1 MAIPMSDATLAT
13 GLEGRHLPLGGT
25 YNVRDLGG
33 YLVPGDRVTR
43 WRTLLRADALDQ
55 LDGDAHAV
63 LGALG
68 VRTVI
73 DLRSDEEVQ
82 RAPDQLSGLSLSVL
96 HRPLYAP
103 RTPIATDPRR
113 TLAEMYVS
121 LIDERP
127 QALVGA
133 VRELAAPDALPAIVH
148 CTAGKDR
155 TGMVVA
161 LVLSAVGVDHDVIVE
176 DFEMTRRF
184 LEGAFREELTR
195 ASAERGISADRI
207 EDMLSMDRALIV
219 GFLRRIYETFGDAAT
234 FLTHYGMTDEELE
247 QLRVGLLSERR
258 DERDDLSR
266 S

>member
-1 MAIPMSDATLAT
+1 MAIPMSDAMLAI
-13 GLEGRHLPLGGT
+13 GLAGRHLPLGGT

-33 YLVPGDRVTR
+33 YLAMGDRVTR
-43 WRTLLRADALDQ
+43 WRTILRADALHR
-55 LDGDAHAV
+55 LDGDAQAV

-68 VRTVI
+68 VCTVV

-82 RAPDQLSGLSLSVL
+82 RAPDQLSGLSLRVL

-113 TLAEMYVS
+113 MLAEMYVS

-127 QALVGA
+127 LALVGA

-176 DFEMTRRF
+176 DFEATRRF
-184 LEGAFREELTR
+184 LDGALREELTR
-195 ASAERGISADRI
+195 ASAERGMSADRI

-219 GFLRRIYETFGDAAT
+219 GFLRRIYQTFCDAAT
-234 FLTHYGMTDEELE
+234 FLTHYGMTERELE
-247 QLRVGLLSERR
+247 RLRAGLLSERR
-258 DERDDLSR
+258 DDGEGLPHS
-266 S
+266 

>member
-1 MAIPMSDATLAT
+1 MSDAGLAT
-13 GLEGRHLPLGGT
+13 GLDGRHLPLRGT

-33 YLVPGDRVTR
+33 YVAAGDRVTR
-43 WRTLLRADALDQ
+43 WRTLLRSDALHR
-55 LDGDAHAV
+55 LDAEAHAV
-63 LGALG
+63 LDAIG
-68 VRTVI
+68 VRTVV

-82 RAPDQLSGLSLSVL
+82 RAPDQLSGLSLRVL

-103 RTPIATDPRR
+103 RTPMATVPRR
-113 TLAEMYVS
+113 TLAETYVS

-161 LVLSAVGVDHDVIVE
+161 LVLSAIGVEHDVIVE
-176 DFEMTRRF
+176 DFEVTRKY
-184 LEGAFREELTR
+184 LDGAFREELAL

-207 EDMLSMDRALIV
+207 ADMLSMDPVLIV
-219 GFLRRIYETFGDAAT
+219 EFLRRVYESFGDAAT
-234 FLTHYGMTDEELE
+234 FLTHYGMTEVELE
-247 QLRVGLLSERR
+247 RLRAGLLTESRVGGDGLRR
-258 DERDDLSR
+258 S
-266 S
+266 

>member
-1 MAIPMSDATLAT
+1 MSEARLAT
-13 GLEGRHLPLGGT
+13 GLDGRHLPLRGT

-33 YLVPGDRVTR
+33 YLASGDRVTR
-43 WRTLLRADALDQ
+43 WRILLRADALHR
-55 LDGDAHAV
+55 LDAEAHAV
-63 LGALG
+63 LGAIG
-68 VRTVI
+68 VRTVV

-103 RTPIATDPRR
+103 RTPTVLVSPR
-113 TLAEMYVS
+113 TLAATYVA

-133 VRELAAPDALPAIVH
+133 VRDLAAPGALPAIVH

-176 DFEMTRRF
+176 DFEVTRRF
-184 LEGAFREELTR
+184 LDGAFREELTR

-207 EDMLSMDRALIV
+207 EDMLSMDPALIV

-234 FLTHYGMTDEELE
+234 FLTHYGMTNEELE
-247 QLRVGLLSERR
+247 RLRVGLLSERR
-258 DERDDLSR
+258 DEGDDLSHR
-266 S
+266 